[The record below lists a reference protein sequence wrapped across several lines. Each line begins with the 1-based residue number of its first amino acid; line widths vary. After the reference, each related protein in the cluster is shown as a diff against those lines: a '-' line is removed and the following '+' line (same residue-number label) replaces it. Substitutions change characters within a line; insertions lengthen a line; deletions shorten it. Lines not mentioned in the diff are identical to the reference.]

1 MHAAELPP
9 IRSEVIEGINMPGD
23 TALLLLGFVLAE
35 GWPGGGG
42 PGGGRGPGGRGP
54 VPFMVGALLN
64 GAAPPSDPLLPYKTI
79 QQAFK
84 TSIGS

>member
-1 MHAAELPP
+1 
-9 IRSEVIEGINMPGD
+9 MPGD
-23 TALLLLGFVLAE
+23 TALLLLGLVLAE

-64 GAAPPSDPLLPYKTI
+64 GAAPAIDPLLAYNTA

-84 TSIGS
+84 RCIAS